1 MPAVLPGIEMVVL
14 PVTFIGGKSEKKKKT
29 SLYLVSA
36 PRLSVISGFRY
47 IPDSSSGKIK
57 PF

>member
-14 PVTFIGGKSEKKKKT
+14 LASFIGGKSEKKKKT

-36 PRLSVISGFRY
+36 SGLSVISGFRC
-47 IPDSSSGKIK
+47 IPDSSGRKTK